1 MAEGS
6 VSPIDTR
13 DVDVRGIDFKNV
25 LAKTGEAI
33 TDTSVSIAPATGLTF
48 DADDV
53 EVAGKIVSVL
63 LQGGTAGDYVV
74 TVEIETSIGRRLNR
88 SFDIAVQDR

>member
-13 DVDVRGIDFKNV
+13 DIDVRGVDFRNV
-25 LAKTGEAI
+25 LAKTGETI
-33 TDTSVSIAPATGLTF
+33 TDTSVSIAPAGLDF
-48 DADDV
+48 DESSV
-53 EVAGKIVSVL
+53 EVAGKVVSVL

-88 SFDIAVQDR
+88 SFDITVMDR